1 MLENDQSFIY
11 EKDEDEVNLKTD
23 RFNSEPNFRNSFNS
37 FLNYSESNNN
47 KDVQA
52 PDILNKDYICETQKS
67 NKETILTNL
76 NANLNTPNPNNNNY
90 FKNEA
95 ANISE
100 KQVNK
105 TGKRKNYIE
114 EEGPKIIS
122 LDQVPLFRKLF
133 ISVHPF
139 VLNGYRI
146 HHTFKD
152 CFLSMFK
159 LHNETLNIWTHFL
172 PFWGFLILAIN
183 LFSSN

>member
-11 EKDEDEVNLKTD
+11 EKDEDEVKLMD
-23 RFNSEPNFRNSFNS
+23 RFNTEPNIRNSISS
-37 FLNYSESNNN
+37 FLNSSDNLKENISSTTNLNLNSNN
-47 KDVQA
+47 
-52 PDILNKDYICETQKS
+52 ILNKEIISESQK
-67 NKETILTNL
+67 NKDIN
-76 NANLNTPNPNNNNY
+76 NYNNN
-90 FKNEA
+90 FNEP
-95 ANISE
+95 NISE
-100 KQVNK
+100 KNFSRTIRK
-105 TGKRKNYIE
+105 KNYVE

-152 CFLSMFK
+152 CFFSMFK

-172 PFWGFLILAIN
+172 PFWGFLILAIH
-183 LFSSN
+183 LFSSKIF